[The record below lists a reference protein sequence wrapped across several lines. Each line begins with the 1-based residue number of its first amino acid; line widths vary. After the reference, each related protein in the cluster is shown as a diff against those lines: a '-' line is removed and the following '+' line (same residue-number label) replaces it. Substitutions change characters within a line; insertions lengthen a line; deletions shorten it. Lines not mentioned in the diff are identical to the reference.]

1 MGLLRN
7 FISLIYK
14 INNIFKWFIGGAIV
28 LLGFLIFYTVIM
40 RYVFAN
46 PPIWS
51 FDLSGW
57 LTGMIVFLGGGYALL
72 SDSHVKVDLFY
83 AKFSTKLKNIV
94 DIVTYLV
101 IITLS
106 AIFIWKGMDQ
116 VIANIKTGTV
126 AQSGLN
132 IYIWI
137 KWSIV
142 PLGSFM
148 LGMQALGQMIE
159 SIYFLIKNEELF
171 NKEEA

>member
-1 MGLLRN
+1 MKG

-14 INNIFKWFIGGAIV
+14 INELFKWIIGSAIV

-40 RYVFAN
+40 RYIFSK

-83 AKFSTKLKNIV
+83 EKFPQKLKSVV
-94 DIVTYLV
+94 DIITYLV
-101 IITLS
+101 VIGLA

-116 VIANIKTGTV
+116 VIANFQSGTV
-126 AQSGLN
+126 AQSGFN
-132 IYIWI
+132 IYMWI
-137 KWSIV
+137 KWAIV
-142 PLGSFM
+142 PFGALLLG
-148 LGMQALGQMIE
+148 LQAFVQMIE
-159 SIYFLIKNEELF
+159 RIYFLIKNEELL
-171 NKEEA
+171 KKGEA

>member
-1 MGLLRN
+1 MGLLRQ

-14 INNIFKWFIGGAIV
+14 INTLFKWFIGCAIV

-40 RYVFAN
+40 RYIFAN

-83 AKFSTKLKNIV
+83 AKFSTRLKNII
-94 DIVTYLV
+94 DIVTYCV
-101 IITLS
+101 IIALA

-116 VIANIKTGTV
+116 VISNIQTGTI

-142 PLGSFM
+142 PIGSFM
-148 LGMQALGQMIE
+148 LGLQALAQMIE
-159 SIYFLIKNEELF
+159 RIYFLIRKEELF
-171 NKEEA
+171 HKEGA